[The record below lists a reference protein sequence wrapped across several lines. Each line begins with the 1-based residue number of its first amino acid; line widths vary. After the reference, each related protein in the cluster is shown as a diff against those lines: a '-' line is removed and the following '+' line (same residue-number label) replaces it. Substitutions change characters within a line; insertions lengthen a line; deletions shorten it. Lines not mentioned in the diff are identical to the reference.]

1 MSTQYGSI
9 SRQERIVCAIN
20 AIIIILAVGAHF
32 YVPKYVRNNV
42 CKHICKQTES
52 QIRVEKKKA
61 RWRASFSH
69 FEYVRFLSRRIVYYS
84 QCLDS
89 FKFSLNSSTW
99 SWSIVQSEISS
110 TNLLKLVLTRPII
123 NRFSFWKCHVSSEF
137 NLCKLPSL
145 FLWNRI
151 KCFSVTLPTVL
162 NSEFPLSSTYTT
174 RKREPNPRNLF
185 PFS

>member
-1 MSTQYGSI
+1 MHTGLSLARFKDAVMSTQYGSI

-69 FEYVRFLSRRIVYYS
+69 FEYVRFLSRRISFIILNVLIRS
-84 QCLDS
+84 NSVSTRLPDREAS
-89 FKFSLNSSTW
+89 FKVKSPARTFSNW
-99 SWSIVQSEISS
+99 
-110 TNLLKLVLTRPII
+110 
-123 NRFSFWKCHVSSEF
+123 FWHV
-137 NLCKLPSL
+137 PSL
-145 FLWNRI
+145 TGFL
-151 KCFSVTLPTVL
+151 
-162 NSEFPLSSTYTT
+162 SENVMS
-174 RKREPNPRNLF
+174 PRNLISANCRHCSCEIESSVF
-185 PFS
+185 P